1 MLPACF
7 YTLGRPLDITA
18 QDAFAF
24 HNGHAVYKQY
34 KGIVLAADEGEGIA
48 KALDSKKAAL
58 SLVQPVG

>member
-7 YTLGRPLDITA
+7 YTLGRPLDIIV

-24 HNGHAVYKQY
+24 YNGYAVYKQY
-34 KGIVLAADEGEGIA
+34 QCIALAADEGKGIA

-58 SLVQPVG
+58 